1 MNIICVTGRLTA
13 DPVHRPASLDDGV
26 SARSEFRL
34 AVNGPRSE
42 RDEDRA
48 TFITVVAYNATALA
62 VVDHLTRGALVGVHG
77 RLEQREWDDQN
88 GHHSIYRIV
97 SHRVEF
103 LERRGTATDLAA
115 A

>member
-13 DPVHRPASLDDGV
+13 DPVHRPANLDDGV
-26 SARSEFRL
+26 GPRSEFRV
-34 AVNGPRSE
+34 AVNGPRSD
-42 RDEDRA
+42 REDDQA
-48 TFITVVAYNATALA
+48 TFLTAVAYGRTATAVA
-62 VVDHLTRGALVGVHG
+62 DYLTRGSLVGVHG
-77 RLEQREWDDQN
+77 RLEQREWDDDK

-103 LERRGTATDLAA
+103 LDRRGNATDVAA

>member
-34 AVNGPRSE
+34 AINGPRSE

-48 TFITVVAYNATALA
+48 TFITVVAYNATAVA
-62 VVDHLTRGALVGVHG
+62 VADHLARGALVGVHG

>member
-26 SARSEFRL
+26 SARTEFRL
-34 AVNGPRSE
+34 AVNGPRTE
-42 RDEDRA
+42 RQEDRA
-48 TFITVVAYNATALA
+48 TFITVVAYDATAVA
-62 VVDHLTRGALVGVHG
+62 VADHLVRGALVGVHG
-77 RLEQREWDDQN
+77 RLDQREWEDER
-88 GHHSIYRIV
+88 GRHSLYRIV
-97 SHRVEF
+97 SNRVEF